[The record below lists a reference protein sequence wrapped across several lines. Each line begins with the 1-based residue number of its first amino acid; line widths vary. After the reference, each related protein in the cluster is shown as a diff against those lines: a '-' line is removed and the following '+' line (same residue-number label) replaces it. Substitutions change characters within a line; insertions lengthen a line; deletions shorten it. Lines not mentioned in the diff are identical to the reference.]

1 MSNGMS
7 KEQVIKALDDA
18 KKRIE
23 ELEKRPSND
32 DLIAEIEALKE
43 RIKGLEIPANPERD
57 WGDW

>member
-1 MSNGMS
+1 MANEMS

-32 DLIAEIEALKE
+32 ALIAEIEALKE
-43 RIKGLEIPANPERD
+43 RIKDLETPANPDED
-57 WGDW
+57 WFE

>member
-1 MSNGMS
+1 MSNGMT

-32 DLIAEIEALKE
+32 ALIAEIEVVKE
-43 RIKGLEIPANPERD
+43 RIKGLETPANSDED
-57 WGDW
+57 WFE

>member
-1 MSNGMS
+1 MSNEMS

-32 DLIAEIEALKE
+32 ELIAQIEKLNE
-43 RIKGLEIPANPERD
+43 RIKSLETPENPDED
-57 WGDW
+57 WFE

>member
-1 MSNGMS
+1 MSDEMS

-32 DLIAEIEALKE
+32 ALIAEIEALKE
-43 RIKGLEIPANPERD
+43 RIKGLETTANPDED
-57 WGDW
+57 WFE

>member
-1 MSNGMS
+1 MSNGMT

-32 DLIAEIEALKE
+32 ALIAEIEALKE
-43 RIKGLEIPANPERD
+43 RIKGLETPANPDEN
-57 WGDW
+57 WFE

>member
-1 MSNGMS
+1 MSNGMTR
-7 KEQVIKALDDA
+7 EQFIKALDDA

-32 DLIAEIEALKE
+32 ALIAEIETLKE
-43 RIKGLEIPANPERD
+43 RIKGLETPEKSDKD